1 MQKLGLLMMAVVM
14 CAVATVTQAAESTY
28 YVVRHAEKM
37 DGDDPL
43 LTAKGLRRAAHI
55 SDMLKGAPIKAI
67 YSTDTNR
74 TIMTATATA
83 ADKGVAIELFSTDD
97 LSAFADMLKTRE
109 GTFLI
114 VAHSSST
121 PDLASLLSG
130 EDIPKLDESD
140 YEQMFKVVITDGRA
154 VLTKMKTTFE

>member
-1 MQKLGLLMMAVVM
+1 MKKIISAFLVVFLI
-14 CAVATVTQAAESTY
+14 VPAALAADSTY

-37 DGDDPL
+37 DGDNPV
-43 LTAKGLRRAAHI
+43 LTQKGVQRAAHI
-55 SDMLKGAPIKAI
+55 AGMLKDAPLKAI

-83 ADKGVAIELFSTDD
+83 AAKGLAVELFSTDD
-97 LSAFADMLKTRE
+97 LQAFADKLKAMD
-109 GTFLI
+109 GTYLI

-130 EDIPKLDESD
+130 TTQPKLDESD
-140 YEQMFKVVITDGRA
+140 YEQLFIVTITDGA
-154 VLTKMKTTFE
+154 ASLEQTTTTFND